1 MNRRIDLMRSK
12 PARWEEH
19 CAVDTS
25 VSASDAT
32 LQIDGFHLTRR
43 AGFFSFFGFW
53 PIDASRTLN
62 ARAFR
67 DMSQDR
73 SRVNDLGRRTAV
85 PKERPMANRK
95 VCVLALLSPDF
106 LSLGQK
112 HQRQIYPT
120 VHNSL

>member
-1 MNRRIDLMRSK
+1 MRSK
-12 PARWEEH
+12 PSRWEEPRNENLG
-19 CAVDTS
+19 AADTV

-95 VCVLALLSPDF
+95 VCVLALLSPKF
-106 LSLGQK
+106 LSLGQN
-112 HQRQIYPT
+112 HQRQIYPM